1 MDVGF
6 WARLHPPGLRR
17 GFDMLGSEAK
27 RKRDLWTAG
36 SRCQAYDP
44 GFAWSKIAPSS
55 CQMPSIFCTSM
66 VASSLVLRRS
76 RSVPKPTP
84 TFPSPLESLAVF
96 CSTYRHSIDQSR
108 GGWALRT
115 RTWTPCTLGS
125 LLEMLLVLRPVH
137 S

>member
-1 MDVGF
+1 
-6 WARLHPPGLRR
+6 
-17 GFDMLGSEAK
+17 MLGSEAK

-44 GFAWSKIAPSS
+44 GFAWSKLAPSS

-66 VASSLVLRRS
+66 VASSLILRRG
-76 RSVPKPTP
+76 RSVPKPTSAV
-84 TFPSPLESLAVF
+84 PSSLESLAVF

-108 GGWALRT
+108 DGCSLCT
-115 RTWTPCTLGS
+115 RTWTSCTLGS